1 MTQARDLADFNFD
14 GKAVTINESSAD
26 LDFRVESNGNANMLF
41 VDAGND
47 RVGIG
52 TSTVDRQLHIEGS
65 SSTAYSS
72 SDFDQSYNLIKI
84 ENTNTSSGMA
94 AGIQFLVGSNG
105 EAAIGATRTGDG
117 AAALCFGTRASGN
130 RAERMRIDTS
140 VKFDNLAG
148 LTTNGNVTI
157 TPNGTGILVPKK
169 VPAFYAYNTTAQ
181 SISDQT
187 WTRVT
192 LQAEL
197 FDNCNN
203 FNTSNGRFTAPVNGI
218 YSFTTA
224 VNFGTDTASGGYI
237 YLDVLKTTAG
247 GAQSQYYTM
256 GMRLTS
262 QVITNDTQINGSI
275 LLPLGQDDYV
285 QMGAYQD
292 VASGNV
298 GLNGGR
304 CYFTG
309 FLVSGT

>member
-1 MTQARDLADFNFD
+1 MTQARDLADGKFD
-14 GKAVTINESSAD
+14 TSTLV
-26 LDFRVESNGNANMLF
+26 
-41 VDAGND
+41 VDAANN

-52 TSTVDRQLHIEGS
+52 TASPSNQLHLSQSGNANAIQHIQAGVNGYAARIKLTGNNAGGS
-65 SSTAYSS
+65 SYNAIQSFVNGDSTP
-72 SDFDQSYNLIKI
+72 QWEI
-84 ENTNTSSGMA
+84 TGP
-94 AGIQFLVGSNG
+94 
-105 EAAIGATRTGDG
+105 EASAEDVMTLHTG
-117 AAALCFGTRASGN
+117 GT
-130 RAERMRIDTS
+130 ERMRIDTS

-157 TPNGTGILVPKK
+157 TPNGTGIFVPKK
-169 VPAFYAYNTTAQ
+169 VPSFYAYNSSAQ

-192 LQAEL
+192 LDSEL
-197 FDNCNN
+197 FDTCSN

-218 YSFTTA
+218 YSFTTV
-224 VNFGTDTASGGYI
+224 VNFGTDTASGGYV
-237 YLDVLKTTAG
+237 YVDVLKTTAG
-247 GAQSQYYTM
+247 GSATQYYTM

-285 QMGAYQD
+285 QLGAYQD

-304 CYFTG
+304 CYLTG
-309 FLVSGT
+309 HLVSGT